1 MFHRFVSYKS
11 NVDLEQ
17 YKTLA
22 DLCASY
28 VAANDK
34 QKMAIAFALV
44 CHIAT
49 NNGVPARAV
58 SLRRTDRFIEISSI
72 FGDEA
77 CVTFDARHMQIDQCG
92 DGMFSEND
100 NLKLALKRVS
110 KWYVAQTK
118 KLVKA
123 AMLKADIVRECVIEL
138 GIK

>member
-1 MFHRFVSYKS
+1 MSRRKAEYKS
-11 NVDLEQ
+11 NVNLEQ

-22 DLCASY
+22 DLCAAY

-34 QKMAIAFALV
+34 QKTAVAFALV

-58 SLRRTDRFIEISSI
+58 SLRRTDRFIEISCF

-77 CVTFDARHMQIDQCG
+77 CVTFDARHVRIDQCG
-92 DGMFSEND
+92 GGTFDED
-100 NLKLALKRVS
+100 TNLKVALKQVS
-110 KWYVAQTK
+110 KWYVREVK
-118 KLVKA
+118 KLVKTRLVEA
-123 AMLKADIVRECVIEL
+123 NLVRECAIDL

>member
-1 MFHRFVSYKS
+1 MSKKLLSYSS
-11 NVDLEQ
+11 NVNLEQ
-17 YKTLA
+17 YRTLA
-22 DLCASY
+22 DLCAAY
-28 VAANDK
+28 VAENNE

-92 DGMFSEND
+92 NVMFSEND
-100 NLKLALKRVS
+100 KLKLVLKRVS